1 MVDLNDRLLGDL
13 LASLEDEVTHAN
25 VHYVDHLRIVLLS
38 LLRIEMTVWS
48 GSSKMKGSGVTCSQ
62 R

>member
-1 MVDLNDRLLGDL
+1 MVDLNEHLLGNL

-25 VHYVDHLRIVLLS
+25 VHYVDHLRIVLY